1 MNRRSFVQLA
11 AAATAGAVWDVERL
25 LWVPGRKSYF
35 EIVRPVRPL
44 RPWETAEWFEAF
56 PPAAVQAGVAD
67 WARLTAAVD

>member
-44 RPWETAEWFEAF
+44 RPWETAEWFKAF